1 VKYLLSI
8 LYLVVLFNFE
18 CFAQRFGNRY
28 LRLPLSENCKTLL
41 INEGGKQKVFINAS
55 FGENEGFNSF
65 LKNSDR
71 LELHWNIK
79 NGPDEPVVFLD
90 SIPLNDSNFEFN
102 STSFNLSFSVPKLP
116 ADITQFL
123 TLRII
128 NPDNNQSYVMYDRIY
143 NVNTITYSFYPRLNN
158 QKFPLQ
164 NQFCSINDT
173 LKLISY
179 PNDSILVTYF
189 PELDSLALP
198 PMFLGSNPYVA
209 SNNFKRFKV
218 KSNTPWV
225 PQQIGLY
232 VISDLYNSSK
242 YSIVV
247 HNSKFPTFTKVKEL
261 ISALHY
267 ITTDQEREN
276 LLTAQNQKE
285 ILDEFLINLT
295 GDKVLAKN
303 IVKSY
308 FKRVFEANNL
318 FTSSKEGWKTDKGM
332 VYIIFGKPDKVYY
345 ENGHEDWSYE
355 KNPLYNELNFYFQ
368 VKNTDK
374 GYVYELE
381 RLKDYNEIWIAIIE
395 KWRRGSIK

>member
-1 VKYLLSI
+1 
-8 LYLVVLFNFE
+8 
-18 CFAQRFGNRY
+18 
-28 LRLPLSENCKTLL
+28 
-41 INEGGKQKVFINAS
+41 
-55 FGENEGFNSF
+55 
-65 LKNSDR
+65 
-71 LELHWNIK
+71 
-79 NGPDEPVVFLD
+79 
-90 SIPLNDSNFEFN
+90 
-102 STSFNLSFSVPKLP
+102 
-116 ADITQFL
+116 
-123 TLRII
+123 
-128 NPDNNQSYVMYDRIY
+128 
-143 NVNTITYSFYPRLNN
+143 
-158 QKFPLQ
+158 
-164 NQFCSINDT
+164 
-173 LKLISY
+173 
-179 PNDSILVTYF
+179 
-189 PELDSLALP
+189 
-198 PMFLGSNPYVA
+198 
-209 SNNFKRFKV
+209 V
-218 KSNTPWV
+218 KSNTTWV

-381 RLKDYNEIWIAIIE
+381 RLKEYNEIWIAIIE